1 MEPPDEARD
10 KAGDLPEPDSGV
22 EPRRHSALRRAFDL
36 FRAAPWDWAGAA
48 ALCLGAYLA
57 AAAILDPLLAEPAR
71 LFKGDFTG
79 STVWRNLFT
88 GVWPP
93 RLDVLARGFVGDVIM
108 NLCAGCLIRLAMRQI
123 RGEPVRAARVF
134 ALGDVWVSVATV
146 SVLVALIDAI
156 AALGGLLTRV
166 PASAL
171 LLFALPL
178 AAGGSGG
185 PVRAVTRSVCA
196 LASRPLLAA
205 GLYLG
210 LMGLLL
216 LPFIVTPFVA
226 LPLAALW
233 PAVICSDIL
242 LGGVPA
248 RDPRTPAARARYVFA
263 TGCLGTVVLLAGL
276 RLVVVWSYATPR
288 ESRYETLAPVGA
300 VAISADGRLAA
311 GASSQAPNK
320 SVVVVWDTRT
330 GKRLSSRPVT
340 MNTPVLCFS
349 PAGDWLAVAGF
360 REVQLHST
368 TGNEIRRLAMPASSI
383 PMVAS
388 LAFTSDGRK
397 LAGLLVMRGDLVEW
411 DIASRRARLLG
422 KARIAQ
428 PGPKTAVLPDG
439 QTVAIIDVGPG
450 PAYGL
455 DGLVTVFNVPQQK
468 RVASLD
474 CRKARAKAIAL
485 SPDGGSLAVCQNGG
499 LTTVVNSRNGDVTA
513 RLKQFKPSAT
523 SVAVSSGGQ
532 RVATGDDSWITV
544 WEPRSAKPRWSLAAA
559 ARDSLGPL
567 CLSGD
572 GKTVAVSTIHA
583 RHSLLQF
590 FGWTTGTVQLYD
602 ARTGRLVRT
611 LR

>member
-1 MEPPDEARD
+1 VA
-10 KAGDLPEPDSGV
+10 LPV
-22 EPRRHSALRRAFDL
+22 H
-36 FRAAPWDWAGAA
+36 
-48 ALCLGAYLA
+48 
-57 AAAILDPLLAEPAR
+57 
-71 LFKGDFTG
+71 
-79 STVWRNLFT
+79 

-93 RLDVLARGFVGDVIM
+93 RLDVLARGFVGNVILH
-108 NLCAGCLIRLAMRQI
+108 LCEGCLIRLAMRQI
-123 RGEPVRAARVF
+123 RGEPVRATRVF

-146 SVLVALIDAI
+146 SVLMALTNAI

-178 AAGGSGG
+178 AAGGSER
-185 PVRAVTRSVCA
+185 PVRAVTRSVRT

-216 LPFIVTPFVA
+216 LSFIVTPFVT

-233 PAVICSDIL
+233 PAVVCSDIL
-242 LGGVPA
+242 LGGAPA
-248 RDPRTPAARARYVFA
+248 RDPRASAARARYVLA

-276 RLVVVWSYATPR
+276 WLAVGWSHAIAR
-288 ESRYETLAPVGA
+288 ESRSETLAPVGA

-311 GASSQAPNK
+311 GASSQTRDK
-320 SVVVVWDTRT
+320 TMVVVWNTRT

-544 WEPRSAKPRWSLAAA
+544 WEPRSEKPLWNLKAGV
-559 ARDSLGPL
+559 RDSLGPL
-567 CLSGD
+567 CLSED
-572 GKTVAVSTIHA
+572 GKTVAVSTTHA
-583 RHSLLQF
+583 WHSFLTFL
-590 FGWTTGTVQLYD
+590 GWTTGTVQLYD

>member
-10 KAGDLPEPDSGV
+10 KAGDLPEPGSSV

-36 FRAAPWDWAGAA
+36 FRAAPWEWVSAA

-71 LFKGDFTG
+71 LWRGGFTG

-93 RLDVLARGFVGDVIM
+93 RLDVLARGFVGDVILY
-108 NLCAGCLIRLAMRQI
+108 LCAGCLIRLAMRQI

-134 ALGDVWVSVATV
+134 ALGDVWVSIATV
-146 SVLVALIDAI
+146 SVLMALISAI
-156 AALGGLLTRV
+156 AALGGLLTHV

-178 AAGGSGG
+178 AAGSSAG

-205 GLYLG
+205 GLDLG
-210 LMGLLL
+210 LMALLL
-216 LPFIVTPFVA
+216 LSFIVTPLVT

-233 PAVICSDIL
+233 PAVVCSDVL

-276 RLVVVWSYATPR
+276 WHAVDWSHAMAR
-288 ESRYETLAPVGA
+288 ESHYETLAPVWA

-311 GASSQAPNK
+311 GASNQTNGETK
-320 SVVVVWDTRT
+320 VVVWDTRT

-340 MNTPVLCFS
+340 PFPPALCFS
-349 PAGDWLAVAGF
+349 PSGDWLAVPA
-360 REVQLHST
+360 RDEIQLHST
-368 TGNEIRRLAMPASSI
+368 NGKEVRLLPLPDGAPGIVS
-383 PMVAS
+383 V
-388 LAFTSDGRK
+388 AFTSGGQK
-397 LAGLLVMRGDLVEW
+397 LSGLTFVRGELLEW
-411 DIASRRARLLG
+411 DIATRKVRLVG

-428 PGPKTAVLPDG
+428 PGPNTAILPDG
-439 QTVAIIDVGPG
+439 KTVAIVDVGPG

-474 CRKARAKAIAL
+474 CRKARAKALAL
-485 SPDGGSLAVCQNGG
+485 SPDGGSLAVSQSGARITLLN
-499 LTTVVNSRNGDVTA
+499 TRSGDVTA
-513 RLKQFKPSAT
+513 RLKQFEPTAT

-532 RVATGDDSWITV
+532 RVAAGDDSWITV
-544 WEPRSAKPRWSLAAA
+544 WEPRSEKPLWSLKAS

-572 GKTVAVSTIHA
+572 GKTVAVSTIKA

-590 FGWTTGTVQLYD
+590 LGWTTGTVQLYD

>member
-1 MEPPDEARD
+1 MEPPDDARE
-10 KAGDLPEPDSGV
+10 KAGDLPEPDSSVG
-22 EPRRHSALRRAFDL
+22 PRRHSALLRAFDL

-57 AAAILDPLLAEPAR
+57 ATAILDPLLAGPAQ
-71 LFKGDFTG
+71 LWKGGLTG
-79 STVWRNLFT
+79 STVWRNLLI

-93 RLDVLARGFVGDVIM
+93 RLDVLARGFVGDVILY
-108 NLCAGCLIRLAMRQI
+108 LCAGCLIRLAMRQI

-146 SVLVALIDAI
+146 SVLMALTNAI

-178 AAGGSGG
+178 AAGGSER
-185 PVRAVTRSVCA
+185 PVRAVTRSVSA
-196 LASRPLLAA
+196 LASRPLLAT

-216 LPFIVTPFVA
+216 LSFIVTPLVA

-233 PAVICSDIL
+233 PAVVCSDVL

-276 RLVVVWSYATPR
+276 WLAVVWSRATAR
-288 ESRYETLAPVGA
+288 ETRNETLAPVGA
-300 VAISADGRLAA
+300 VAISGDGRLAA
-311 GASSQAPNK
+311 GASSQARDK
-320 SVVVVWDTRT
+320 TMVVVWDTRT
-330 GKRLSSRPVT
+330 GRRLSSRPVT
-340 MNTPVLCFS
+340 TYAPALCFS
-349 PAGDWLAVAGF
+349 PSGDWLAVAGIG
-360 REVQLHST
+360 ENQLHST
-368 TGNEIRRLAMPASSI
+368 TGSEIRQLPLPDGAPGIVS
-383 PMVAS
+383 V
-388 LAFTSDGRK
+388 AFTSGGQK
-397 LAGLLVMRGDLVEW
+397 LSGLTFFKGELLEW
-411 DIASRRARLLG
+411 DIAARKVRLVG
-422 KARIAQ
+422 KAPIAQ
-428 PGPKTAVLPDG
+428 PGPNTAISPDG
-439 QTVAIIDVGPG
+439 KTVAIVDIGPG
-450 PAYGL
+450 HAYGL
-455 DGLVTVFNVPQQK
+455 DGLVTVFKVPWQK

-474 CRKARAKAIAL
+474 CRKTRAQAIAM
-485 SPDGGSLAVCQNGG
+485 SPDGGSLAVSQSGARITLLNTRSGG
-499 LTTVVNSRNGDVTA
+499 VTA
-513 RLKQFKPSAT
+513 RLKQFEPTAT

-532 RVATGDDSWITV
+532 RVAAGDDSLITV
-544 WEPRSAKPRWSLAAA
+544 WEPRSDKPLWNLKAA

-572 GKTVAVSTIHA
+572 GKTVAVSTMHA

-602 ARTGRLVRT
+602 ARTGRLMRT